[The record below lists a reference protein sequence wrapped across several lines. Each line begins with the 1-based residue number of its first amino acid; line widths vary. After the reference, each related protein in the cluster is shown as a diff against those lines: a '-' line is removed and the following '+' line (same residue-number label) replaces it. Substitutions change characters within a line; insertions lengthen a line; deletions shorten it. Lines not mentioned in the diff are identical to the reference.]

1 MKEAHS
7 KMRNN
12 GESDESFKKRFTA
25 ERSRQFDILQ
35 AKEAIFL
42 SADGCSERASEFSM
56 QGYQLK
62 SSDGR
67 KLNFSIKEHR
77 AMVEK
82 LNVILKDVKE
92 HDSTLF
98 QSNGLALKQGE
109 EFAHSFNVK
118 QIKCT
123 EAKLTKVTQDME
135 ALENKKS
142 NYNSIFKG
150 ILKQHINK
158 RRRKKENRRKSNE
171 RKRKRTENN
180 VQRVYGICVGNP
192 LGNDLPQCLVYPPGT
207 AVPEECLKVEDVA
220 TSIFRR
226 DGPYIAQLLEG
237 NYFTNA
243 ARSRI
248 TTNLER
254 EVRDYVYTFM
264 YPEEYTLTE
273 SIAASCSIGERD
285 SHSST
290 SGDEELDDSGDE
302 DECH

>member
-1 MKEAHS
+1 MS
-7 KMRNN
+7 
-12 GESDESFKKRFTA
+12 
-25 ERSRQFDILQ
+25 
-35 AKEAIFL
+35 
-42 SADGCSERASEFSM
+42 
-56 QGYQLK
+56 
-62 SSDGR
+62 
-67 KLNFSIKEHR
+67 
-77 AMVEK
+77 
-82 LNVILKDVKE
+82 LKDVKE

-150 ILKQHINK
+150 ILKQQNNK

-192 LGNDLPQCLVYPPGT
+192 LGNDLPQCLVYPPRT

-220 TSIFRR
+220 TSLFRR

-302 DECH
+302 DECQ